1 MDRSQCGIGSG
12 TFRNSRGWKSDF
24 KISYQGSFE
33 ENLDRLGTMPLP
45 PYIVEKLEDQEMY
58 QTVYA
63 KRGESV
69 AAPTAG
75 LHFTKEL
82 LEKIQEKVLKL

>member
-1 MDRSQCGIGSG
+1 MVAELLEIQEDGNRILK
-12 TFRNSRGWKSDF
+12 F
-24 KISYQGSFE
+24 SYEGSFE

-75 LHFTKEL
+75 LHFTEELLQKFKKKEL
-82 LEKIQEKVLKL
+82 KL